1 MQQFLYRLFN
11 GPIWL
16 PILLMGPFAGL
27 SAIASYNLF
36 LLFMANVSFISHYG
50 VMALKDGGLL
60 QLAGLIVNGYLSIA
74 FYVLFKGCLYG
85 VLGHFLK
92 H

>member
-1 MQQFLYRLFN
+1 
-11 GPIWL
+11 
-16 PILLMGPFAGL
+16 
-27 SAIASYNLF
+27 
-36 LLFMANVSFISHYG
+36 

-60 QLAGLIVNGYLSIA
+60 QLVELIVTGYLSIA